1 MHASVLTSG
10 SGKSSKL
17 TSDQEVPYFLRKIK
31 FLECMIQ
38 MTLGSDA
45 FIIKFVRNL
54 PNIRV
59 LYVLNSLLTLT
70 KVYDVFTKK
79 VMNAFLLRK
88 KYKFSISI
96 WWHSFLREFILN
108 TSVGKHSQFSKNFEK
123 RKTNSRK
130 RHLIDG
136 LKLCLNVNFV
146 HRK

>member
-1 MHASVLTSG
+1 MYASVLTSG

-70 KVYDVFTKK
+70 KVCDVFTKK
-79 VMNAFLLRK
+79 VMNAFLCVKNTNFQLAFDDTLFYVNSFYISWKIFLIFPRILK
-88 KYKFSISI
+88 K
-96 WWHSFLREFILN
+96 
-108 TSVGKHSQFSKNFEK
+108 EK
-123 RKTNSRK
+123 PIQERDTWLMDSN
-130 RHLIDG
+130 
-136 LKLCLNVNFV
+136 CV
-146 HRK
+146 